1 MYYKEGCATLQTKPQ
16 KQVLG
21 ILGGLGPAASCYL
34 YQMLIDHTPAT
45 CDQDHID
52 IVISSRASTPD
63 RTAFIMGKSKDD
75 PFAVM
80 EQDGFSLVHYG
91 ATVLAIPCNTAHYFY
106 DRLAEAL
113 PVPVLNMPRLTVAD
127 AKAAGCTKL
136 GILATDGTLAAETYQ
151 LACQAQGIAWAVPS
165 EEHQQEVMSVIY
177 DDIKQGKRADM
188 AKFGAAVHDLKK
200 QGCDMAVLGCTELS
214 LVKRDEHLGKFFIDS
229 TEVLCRHALEACGVG
244 HDRRAIFPQMVVTAR
259 LRAADARPLRTR
271 IVKGKMPGK
280 ARNGGE
286 RAEPFRPSLCSA
298 TFPERSGLRGRQGR
312 RPLQGTS

>member
-1 MYYKEGCATLQTKPQ
+1 MYYKEGCATLQTKTQ

-136 GILATDGTLAAETYQ
+136 GILATDGTPVAQ
-151 LACQAQGIAWAVPS
+151 LGSYV
-165 EEHQQEVMSVIY
+165 
-177 DDIKQGKRADM
+177 
-188 AKFGAAVHDLKK
+188 
-200 QGCDMAVLGCTELS
+200 
-214 LVKRDEHLGKFFIDS
+214 
-229 TEVLCRHALEACGVG
+229 
-244 HDRRAIFPQMVVTAR
+244 
-259 LRAADARPLRTR
+259 R
-271 IVKGKMPGK
+271 IG
-280 ARNGGE
+280 
-286 RAEPFRPSLCSA
+286 
-298 TFPERSGLRGRQGR
+298 
-312 RPLQGTS
+312 

>member
-151 LACQAQGIAWAVPS
+151 LACQAQGIETLNGIRQNILGNAKP
-165 EEHQQEVMSVIY
+165 QRNRFGFL
-177 DDIKQGKRADM
+177 IKKPWQKR
-188 AKFGAAVHDLKK
+188 FGR
-200 QGCDMAVLGCTELS
+200 G
-214 LVKRDEHLGKFFIDS
+214 
-229 TEVLCRHALEACGVG
+229 LCV
-244 HDRRAIFPQMVVTAR
+244 RRGG
-259 LRAADARPLRTR
+259 ARPEKAGLRHGR
-271 IVKGKMPGK
+271 AGLH
-280 ARNGGE
+280 
-286 RAEPFRPSLCSA
+286 RAEPR
-298 TFPERSGLRGRQGR
+298 
-312 RPLQGTS
+312 